1 MDFRS
6 ESGVRQWVRTL
17 VLRSIFYEVVAI
29 EAGVI
34 NGKLGF
40 LGYPK
45 THTLELIHESRIA
58 NQIPF
63 HQSYFT
69 HSIFHKFMKLD

>member
-45 THTLELIHESRIA
+45 THTLELIS
-58 NQIPF
+58 
-63 HQSYFT
+63 
-69 HSIFHKFMKLD
+69 